1 MKGGG
6 RKMTEKFNRGK
17 HSDSRTDWEHDIDSI
32 DSFDAVPLILPD
44 DFSTPPDL
52 DERILR
58 EMSELRK
65 ELDKKESQRKER
77 TAHAMRFLIRVTATA
92 AALAL
97 FVMITPL
104 RNYMVSASD
113 DVKSWI
119 KDISSE
125 NSQKIKETPSN
136 ENNDGSFDNYYIVSD
151 KDFKG
156 GIAHGDTVCI
166 IPDNGEKDYLRIVK
180 KIRSV
185 TNTGEEQG
193 RDYFHVS
200 ITDSNRIIVS
210 VTNRVQKHAHLLVEI
225 VYEDGST
232 YRNEWDLITSRPL
245 VRFNPN
251 SVSCGVGEIIV
262 PKYYVVVLDEHEK
275 VRTANYL
282 KGTDRITWST
292 TDESVAT
299 VDEKGTV
306 TGVGEGFAIL
316 QADTGFGN
324 VGKLRIKVTGDQG
337 ADDNQ
342 VEDNN

>member
-1 MKGGG
+1 
-6 RKMTEKFNRGK
+6 MTDKFNK
-17 HSDSRTDWEHDIDSI
+17 NIKSTKPINAESE
-32 DSFDAVPLILPD
+32 FDELEIVPLILPD
-44 DFSTPPDL
+44 DFNTPPDL

-58 EMSELRK
+58 EMSELREK
-65 ELDKKESQRKER
+65 LDRKNREQEER
-77 TAHAMRFLIRVTATA
+77 RAHAMRFLIRVTATA

-125 NSQKIKETPSN
+125 SNKKITEMQSD
-136 ENNDGSFDNYYIVSD
+136 ENNDVSFENYYIVSD

-156 GIAHGDTVCI
+156 GIAHGDTLCV
-166 IPDNGEKDYLRIVK
+166 IPDNGEKDSLRIVK

-185 TNTGEEQG
+185 TNTGDEPG

-200 ITDSNRIIVS
+200 ITDSNRIIIS

-251 SVSCGVGEIIV
+251 YVKCCVGESFD

-275 VRTANYL
+275 VKTVNYL

-292 TDESVAT
+292 TDESKAT
-299 VDEKGTV
+299 VDEKGRFTCIDK
-306 TGVGEGFAIL
+306 GFTIL
-316 QADTGFGN
+316 CADTGFGN
-324 VGKLRIKVTGDQG
+324 VGKLRIKIT
-337 ADDNQ
+337 DDNGSTD
-342 VEDNN
+342 DN